1 MRHSSLDYI
10 TAQITEP
17 ITSRTQLIWALT
29 FRNLYITALI
39 TGAHFRGP
47 ECESGNYS
55 KLKFE
60 LNLNGTADVM
70 LTEVYAYSPVSREN
84 LNGQK

>member
-1 MRHSSLDYI
+1 MHKNLDYI
-10 TAQITEP
+10 TARMTEP
-17 ITSRTQLIWALT
+17 ITSRTQLTWALT
-29 FRNLYITALI
+29 FGNLYITARI

-55 KLKFE
+55 ERKFE
-60 LNLNGTADVM
+60 LNLNETADIM